1 MKALVLALL
10 SGVVVACGAPMV
22 TLTSSPAVTPFATA
36 TSTPSPTTRPVP
48 NGPFPTPTP
57 VPPSPVDDGGTF
69 GPSGLWATRG
79 SHLDLS
85 TDYGTT
91 WVQRIL
97 VTGVLQGVAER
108 VLSSVFVLDANHA
121 WSATPGPGSTPY
133 GGQGQP
139 YDRLHVV
146 ISRTTDAGRTWRSVT
161 LPGDWG
167 GTQPVLTFADPRHG
181 YLLLAFLRGGGPGA
195 VLADRGWRGDVAAG
209 ERTGVDCG
217 SVFGATDAQTVW
229 AGNQGDAGPVSR
241 PILDVSRDGGRTW
254 ADARLPG
261 LVGDIYVND
270 TLVAPPMITGATGAV
285 AVLAETSVDPP
296 AFLIFHTTDGGQ
308 RMDPRVEPARERSV
322 LGRPGRHRRNP
333 LGRPRPGGRRSP
345 QHERRRRE
353 LAGVAHARLRRGPVG
368 ALLGPRPRRSHGPG
382 RRRRRQHDLCYI
394 RDQRRW
400 SDVAVRVVRRP
411 VKDPDVPGRQHTTT
425 EVAQR
430 DAVPPTLSRSR
441 SAT

>member
-1 MKALVLALL
+1 
-10 SGVVVACGAPMV
+10 MV

-79 SHLDLS
+79 RHLDLS

-161 LPGDWG
+161 LPGDWVARS
-167 GTQPVLTFADPRHG
+167 TVLTFADPRHG

-195 VLADRGWRGDVAAG
+195 VLATADGGATWRRASGP
-209 ERTGVDCG
+209 ESLG
-217 SVFGATDAQTVW
+217 SVFGASDAQTVW

-285 AVLAETSVDPP
+285 AVLAETLGRSTRLPDLPHHGRWPHV
-296 AFLIFHTTDGGQ
+296 
-308 RMDPRVEPARERSV
+308 DPRVEPARERSST
-322 LGRPGRHRRNP
+322 
-333 LGRPRPGGRRSP
+333 RSP
-345 QHERRRRE
+345 WPSSTE
-353 LAGVAHARLRRGPVG
+353 PT
-368 ALLGPRPRRSHGPG
+368 
-382 RRRRRQHDLCYI
+382 
-394 RDQRRW
+394 W
-400 SDVAVRVVRRP
+400 SPSTRRP
-411 VKDPDVPGRQHTTT
+411 
-425 EVAQR
+425 A
-430 DAVPPTLSRSR
+430 
-441 SAT
+441 